1 MNDLRFPG
9 LRSPLPAV
17 TRADAVLPAQGAR
30 GAAAESDAGDDQ
42 RARFDRSL
50 QRSVEADRSTERRQ
64 ATRESTESTERTRR
78 AARESAQETA
88 RESARETTRQPQ
100 RPVER
105 AVDRS
110 TERAQAQSQQARREQ
125 NSAMNRSTPDRTTAA
140 RPDDTAPAAARS
152 GAPAD
157 AAARSGTGAVDADA
171 AAAADST
178 AVPTAVQPPIA
189 PPAAERPDATAA
201 LVAASAALTAAARAP
216 ADAAATDTP
225 TDAPLTDD
233 AQTFDALPGT
243 AATAARGKAARA
255 AADEALEP
263 GARSG
268 RAAIPELS
276 AELTRTPAKDRLLE
290 DFERRFENSLARA
303 VGAGIGGGSPLTTT
317 SPLLAAGLPQQLA
330 PTPGASAAAVAAVP
344 TPLGHPAFGED
355 LSQRVMLFAGQRVQ
369 SAELTVTPADM
380 GPISVSIEVRG
391 QEAAMQFA
399 ASHATTRAAIE
410 DALPRLREM
419 LAAQGLQLTQADV
432 GDRAPRDPQGGVG
445 GQGGQSGQGSSG
457 SGPWSGGSHGARG
470 AQAAAEPVVRRLGLI
485 DIRV

>member
-17 TRADAVLPAQGAR
+17 TRPDAVLPAQAAR
-30 GAAAESDAGDDQ
+30 GAAVEPDAGDDQ

-50 QRSVEADRSTERRQ
+50 QRSVEADRSSERRQ
-64 ATRESTESTERTRR
+64 AVREPAVER
-78 AARESAQETA
+78 AREAS
-88 RESARETTRQPQ
+88 RQPQ

-125 NSAMNRSTPDRTTAA
+125 NSAMNRSTPDRDAAA
-140 RPDDTAPAAARS
+140 RPDESAPATVRD
-152 GAPAD
+152 GVPAPAD
-157 AAARSGTGAVDADA
+157 TAAHSSTHTADA
-171 AAAADST
+171 EAAKAADGAERA
-178 AVPTAVQPPIA
+178 AVPTALQPTPV
-189 PPAAERPDATAA
+189 PPVAERPDATAA
-201 LVAASAALTAAARAP
+201 LVAASAALTAAARAT
-216 ADAAATDTP
+216 ADAAATGTA
-225 TDAPLTDD
+225 TDAALAEDVPTS
-233 AQTFDALPGT
+233 DALPGSLPA

-255 AADEALEP
+255 ADDEPLDP
-263 GARSG
+263 GARTG
-268 RAAIPELS
+268 RAAIPDLS

-303 VGAGIGGGSPLTTT
+303 VGAGIGGASPLNTT

-330 PTPGASAAAVAAVP
+330 PTLGAPSVATAAVP

-445 GQGGQSGQGSSG
+445 GQGGQSGQGGAG
-457 SGPWSGGSHGARG
+457 SGPWSGGGQGARG
-470 AQAAAEPVVRRLGLI
+470 AQAAAEPVVRRIGLI